1 MKSNRIFTLGALR
14 ILLTVW
20 STIKRIKELNLF
32 RTNSWRFAITG
43 LAAAAL
49 IIGVQAG
56 PHVVSAAA
64 DRPFN
69 TWHEHL
75 GGADSSQYSSLRQ
88 INKSNVKQLQIAW
101 TYSTGEGSYLFNP
114 IVIDGVMYVQAK
126 SNSLVALD
134 ALTGK
139 ELWVHPFQG
148 PVVQRGINYWES
160 KDRSD
165 RRLLTINGG
174 FLTAIDAQNGQT
186 ISTFG
191 DNGRAD
197 LRPGLDFDW
206 SKIAPIHT
214 NNPGRIFEDIM
225 IVPLMRSGSDYA
237 YVPGDIHAYSV
248 RTGKLLWQ
256 FHTIPRPGEAGYDT
270 WPPDFWQRSG
280 GGINWSELTI
290 DEKRGIAYIPTG
302 TGKWDFYGADRKGM
316 NLFANSVIALDARTG
331 KRLWH
336 FQTVHHDLWDY
347 DLPAGPKLLTIRHDG
362 RNVDVVIQP
371 SKQGFLYVLD
381 RETGRPI
388 WPMEERPVP
397 KSDVP
402 GEESWPTQPFP
413 TRPPPFARQALTEK
427 DVNPYIPAEE
437 QALTRDR
444 IRNARNEGL
453 FTPPGFK
460 GTVEIPGSNGGA
472 SWGTAAVDPA
482 KGALYIV
489 SHDQPNILILVPPD
503 SPLAKG
509 APGTSAEGRGGRA
522 TPTPPRSREPEG
534 APFTHYAGP
543 NQAFVSVSTRL
554 PTISPPWFQM
564 TAYDMNSGVI
574 KWQVPYGTVPAL
586 AAEGHADTGVIS
598 SQRGGPVVTAG
609 GLIFTATND
618 KKFRAWDKDTGKV
631 IWETDLPAA
640 AEGVP
645 AVYEIG
651 GREYIAVC
659 AAQGNGPNV
668 TLPGAAKPP
677 TTPPQ
682 NSYVVFTLPK

>member
-1 MKSNRIFTLGALR
+1 MRANRWLFVTFELATL
-14 ILLTVW
+14 VC
-20 STIKRIKELNLF
+20 
-32 RTNSWRFAITG
+32 
-43 LAAAAL
+43 LARSGPQAAY
-49 IIGVQAG
+49 
-56 PHVVSAAA
+56 AAE
-64 DRPFN
+64 DRPFT

-88 INKSNVKQLQIAW
+88 INKSNVKQLQVVW
-101 TYSTGEGSYLFNP
+101 TYPAREGNYLFNP

-126 SNSLVALD
+126 NNSLVALD

-139 ELWVHPFQG
+139 ELWTHPFEG

-160 KDRSD
+160 SDRSD
-165 RRLLTINGG
+165 RRLLTINAG
-174 FLTAIDAQNGQT
+174 FLTAVDARTGQT
-186 ISTFG
+186 ITSFG

-197 LRPGLDFDW
+197 LRAGLDFDW
-206 SKIAPIHT
+206 SRIAPIHT

-256 FHTIPRPGEAGYDT
+256 FHTVPRPGEAGYET
-270 WPPDFWQRSG
+270 WPKDFWQRSG

-302 TGKWDFYGADRKGM
+302 TGKWDFYGADRKGT
-316 NLFANSVIALDARTG
+316 NLFANSVVALDARTG

-347 DLPAGPKLLTIRHDG
+347 DLPAGPKLLTIRHNG
-362 RNVDVVIQP
+362 KNVDVVIQP

-381 RETGRPI
+381 RVTGQPI

-413 TRPPPFARQALTEK
+413 TKPPPFARQTLTEK
-427 DVNPYIPAEE
+427 DINPYIPAEE
-437 QALTRDR
+437 QELTRTR
-444 IRNARNEGL
+444 IRNARNGGL
-453 FTPPGFK
+453 FTPPSFQ
-460 GTVEIPGSNGGA
+460 GTIEIPGSNGGA
-472 SWGTAAVDPA
+472 SWGTAAVDPV
-482 KGALYIV
+482 KGTLYIV

-509 APGTSAEGRGGRA
+509 APGTTSAESRGGKPA
-522 TPTPPRSREPEG
+522 PTPPRSREPEG
-534 APFTHYAGP
+534 ALFTHYAGP
-543 NQAFVSVSTRL
+543 NQGFVSATTRL

-564 TAYDMNSGVI
+564 TAYDMNSGTI
-574 KWQVPYGTVPAL
+574 KWQVPYGTVAAL
-586 AAEGHADTGVIS
+586 AAQGHADTGVIS

-618 KKFRAWDKDTGKV
+618 RKFRAWDVDTGKV
-631 IWETDLPAA
+631 IWEAELPAA
-640 AEGVP
+640 SEGVP

-651 GREYIAVC
+651 GREYIAIC
-659 AAQGNGPNV
+659 AAQGEGPKVN
-668 TLPGAAKPP
+668 LSGAVASSAKA
-677 TTPPQ
+677 PQ
-682 NSYVVFTLPK
+682 NSYVVFALPKK

>member
-1 MKSNRIFTLGALR
+1 MRANRWLFVTFRLATLASLVRSGPP
-14 ILLTVW
+14 
-20 STIKRIKELNLF
+20 
-32 RTNSWRFAITG
+32 
-43 LAAAAL
+43 AAYAAE
-49 IIGVQAG
+49 A
-56 PHVVSAAA
+56 
-64 DRPFN
+64 RPFS

-88 INKSNVKQLQIAW
+88 INKSNVKQLQVAW
-101 TYSTGEGSYLFNP
+101 TYPAGEGNYLFNP

-126 SNSLVALD
+126 NNSLVALD

-139 ELWVHPFQG
+139 ELWTHPFEG

-160 KDRSD
+160 SDRSD

-174 FLTAIDAQNGQT
+174 FLTAVDARTGQT
-186 ISTFG
+186 IMSFG

-197 LRPGLDFDW
+197 LRAGLDFDW
-206 SKIAPIHT
+206 SRIAPIHT

-256 FHTIPRPGEAGYDT
+256 FHTVPRPGEVGYET
-270 WPPDFWQRSG
+270 WPKDFWQRSG

-290 DEKRGIAYIPTG
+290 DEKRGIAFIPTG
-302 TGKWDFYGADRKGM
+302 TGKWDFYGADRKGT
-316 NLFANSVIALDARTG
+316 NLFANSVVALDARTG

-347 DLPAGPKLLTIRHDG
+347 DLPAGPKLLTIKHNG
-362 RNVDVVIQP
+362 KNVDVVIQP

-381 RETGRPI
+381 RVTGQPI
-388 WPMEERPVP
+388 WPVEERPVP

-413 TRPPPFARQALTEK
+413 TRPPPFARQTLTEK
-427 DVNPYIPAEE
+427 DINPYIPADE
-437 QALTRDR
+437 QTLTRER
-444 IRNARNEGL
+444 IHNARNEGL
-453 FTPPGFK
+453 FTPPGFQ
-460 GTVEIPGSNGGA
+460 GTIEIPGSNGGA
-472 SWGTAAVDPA
+472 SWATAAVDPV
-482 KGALYIV
+482 KGTLYIV
-489 SHDQPNILILVPPD
+489 SHDQPNILMLVPPD

-509 APGTSAEGRGGRA
+509 APGTTSAEARGGKPA
-522 TPTPPRSREPEG
+522 PTPPRSREPEG

-543 NQAFVSVSTRL
+543 NQGFVSASTRL

-564 TAYDMNSGVI
+564 TAYDMNSGTI
-574 KWQVPYGTVPAL
+574 KWQVPYGTVAAL
-586 AAEGHADTGVIS
+586 AAQGHADTGVIS

-618 KKFRAWDKDTGKV
+618 RKFRAWDVDTGKV
-631 IWETDLPAA
+631 IWEAELPAA
-640 AEGVP
+640 SEGVP

-659 AAQGNGPNV
+659 AAQGDGPKV
-668 TLPGAAKPP
+668 SLPGAAMPAAKA
-677 TTPPQ
+677 PQ
-682 NSYVVFTLPK
+682 NSYVVFALPRR

>member
-1 MKSNRIFTLGALR
+1 MRAAG
-14 ILLTVW
+14 LL
-20 STIKRIKELNLF
+20 
-32 RTNSWRFAITG
+32 FAFSA
-43 LAAAAL
+43 LAA
-49 IIGVQAG
+49 
-56 PHVVSAAA
+56 VVSAAD
-64 DRPFN
+64 DRFN

-75 GGADSSQYSSLRQ
+75 GGADSSQYSSLKQ
-88 INKSNVKQLQIAW
+88 INKSNVKQLQVVW
-101 TYSTGEGSYLFNP
+101 TYPAGEGSYLFNP
-114 IVIDGVMYVQAK
+114 IVIGDVMYVQAK
-126 SNSLVALD
+126 NNSLVALD

-139 ELWVHPFQG
+139 ELWTHPFQG

-160 KDRSD
+160 RDRSD

-174 FLTAIDAQNGQT
+174 FLVAIDARNGQT
-186 ISTFG
+186 ILSFG
-191 DNGRAD
+191 DNGRTD

-206 SKIAPIHT
+206 SAIPPIHT

-237 YVPGDIHAYSV
+237 YVPADIHAYSV

-256 FHTIPRPGEAGYDT
+256 FHTVPRPGEFGYET
-270 WPPDFWQRSG
+270 WPKDFWKRSG

-302 TGKWDFYGADRKGM
+302 TGKWDFYGADRKGT

-347 DLPAGPKLLTIRHDG
+347 DLPTGPKLLTIRHDG

-381 RETGRPI
+381 RVTGQPI

-413 TRPPPFARQALTEK
+413 ARPPPFARQALTEK
-427 DVNPYIPAEE
+427 DVNPYTPAEE

-460 GTVEIPGSNGGA
+460 GSLEIPGSNGGA

-482 KGALYIV
+482 KGTLYIV
-489 SHDQPNILILVPPD
+489 SHDQPTMLILVPPD

-509 APGTSAEGRGGRA
+509 APGTTNARDPA
-522 TPTPPRSREPEG
+522 PPRLREPED

-543 NQAFVSVSTRL
+543 NQNFVSASTRL

-564 TAYDMNSGVI
+564 TAYDMNTGTI

-586 AAEGHADTGVIS
+586 AALGHADTGVIS

-618 KKFRAWDKDTGKV
+618 RKFRAWDVDTGKV
-631 IWETDLPAA
+631 IWEADLPAA

-659 AAQGNGPNV
+659 AAQGNGPAVN
-668 TLPGAAKPP
+668 LAGAPKSPATAPL
-677 TTPPQ
+677 
-682 NSYVVFTLPK
+682 NSYVVFSLPKK